1 MMKSRKSPTNSAGFT
16 LVELIIT
23 VAILGII
30 TTIAM
35 TSYQDYIK
43 RGRKSEAVTNLTQM
57 GMLLEQHRA
66 LYGTYCLSGCSSG
79 NETYSYSES
88 DSGTPAAGNGMG
100 AGKSFLSGFRPKQA
114 TTGAAVRYTYTA
126 VVNNDTYDLT
136 AAPVASRNVPDETLA
151 LDEQG
156 EKKEING
163 STVTYGW

>member
-1 MMKSRKSPTNSAGFT
+1 MKSIKIPEAAAGFT
-16 LVELIIT
+16 LVELVIT
-23 VAILGII
+23 VAILGIL
-30 TTIAM
+30 TSIAAV
-35 TSYQDYIK
+35 SYQDYIK

-57 GMLLEQHRA
+57 GMLIEQHRS

-88 DSGTPAAGNGMG
+88 DAGTPAAGNSMG
-100 AGKSFLSGFRPKQA
+100 SGKSYLSGFRPKQA

-136 AAPVASRNVPDETLA
+136 ATPVASRNAPDETLS
-151 LDEQG
+151 LDEEG
-156 EKKEING
+156 VKKETVG